1 MSLPKDERETPPE
14 LFKRLDARFAF
25 TLDAAAS
32 HQNRKVPLYYTRDG
46 LFQRQACEPE
56 LADIPD
62 LSDPAGPDTP
72 NGLRGTWAGQRV
84 WCNPPYSDI
93 RAWVE
98 KALQREAELTY
109 LLLPNWTD
117 RKWWQIH
124 IEPVR
129 DRGLGVTT
137 EFMPRARFLVDG
149 QPIRNKRGQIGQ
161 PEFGLVGVIIR

>member
-25 TLDAAAS
+25 TLDACAAPKNALLPRYNS
-32 HQNRKVPLYYTRDG
+32 
-46 LFQRQACEPE
+46 
-56 LADIPD
+56 
-62 LSDPAGPDTP
+62 LSNSDSAY
-72 NGLRGTWAGQRV
+72 RWAGERV
-84 WCNPPYSDI
+84 FANPPYSDI
-93 RAWVE
+93 RPWVE
-98 KALQREAELTY
+98 KALAREAELTY

-117 RKWWQIH
+117 RKWWQEQ

-149 QPIRNKRGQIGQ
+149 KPIRNKNGQIGQ
-161 PEFGLVGVIIR
+161 PEFGLVGVIIT